1 MLTERM
7 AFSSPTCD
15 FFFPL
20 ATGLNAGPSYKH
32 VRRIEHKR
40 KRRKERER
48 ERERERELSF

>member
-1 MLTERM
+1 M